1 MSDIGMIPVDWEVR
15 FDPQRMLRERLQR
28 AKDALNNSDLDALF
42 VFRTEDAR
50 YLTGYRHHLGPA
62 FIMGNAV
69 TVLSRTHDPI
79 LWTMDFEHCKLRMPW
94 LSPDQIRPR
103 ANFREKIGMKRWAEQ
118 VEGLVGSLSGKRV
131 GVDIWDLNM
140 EAAIREVFPKTEF
153 ADGYQ
158 SVLMRAK
165 EIKTQ
170 DEIICLKIANAI
182 TEAALDAGFSALRP
196 GIKEC
201 EILAIIW
208 ETMTAMGSEWTQ
220 CSNIICSGPYT
231 APYRRFTSDR
241 IIRNGDLVIMD
252 VGAGYNGYW
261 GDLTRTWVCGNVK
274 PTPEMRDLHQKC
286 YNALFNA
293 GSKVRPG
300 ATNAEVFAAADP
312 VRARQPGPRLRR
324 ESLGGALL
332 QPRVERCARS
342 AEGRNGVQSRA
353 LRGKARH
360 RRHSARERSHRHRRW
375 RRHLHHLPVRR
386 TPRERSASSGYDD
399 WAHEISFSSTAAHYP
414 EPE

>member
-1 MSDIGMIPVDWEVR
+1 MSDLGMIPVDWEVR

-69 TVLSRTHDPI
+69 TVLSRNHDPV

-118 VEGLVGSLSGKRV
+118 VEGLVGSLAGKRV
-131 GVDIWDLNM
+131 GIDIWDINM
-140 EAAIREVFPKTEF
+140 EKAIREVFPKTEF
-153 ADGYQ
+153 ADCYQ

-170 DEIICLKIANAI
+170 DEILCLKMANAI
-182 TEAALDAGFSALRP
+182 TEAALDEGIQALRP

-201 EILAIIW
+201 EILGIIW
-208 ETMTAMGSEWTQ
+208 GKMTAMGSEWTQ

-231 APYRRFTSDR
+231 CLLYTSD
-241 IIRNGDLVIMD
+241 
-252 VGAGYNGYW
+252 
-261 GDLTRTWVCGNVK
+261 
-274 PTPEMRDLHQKC
+274 
-286 YNALFNA
+286 
-293 GSKVRPG
+293 
-300 ATNAEVFAAADP
+300 AAD
-312 VRARQPGPRLRR
+312 
-324 ESLGGALL
+324 E
-332 QPRVERCARS
+332 
-342 AEGRNGVQSRA
+342 
-353 LRGKARH
+353 
-360 RRHSARERSHRHRRW
+360 
-375 RRHLHHLPVRR
+375 
-386 TPRERSASSGYDD
+386 
-399 WAHEISFSSTAAHYP
+399 
-414 EPE
+414 